1 MMSGVT
7 HKQLFMQL
15 LAKTRNHHL
24 YNRKTHISDQPGTP
38 FLDPNSPSC
47 GAKLHCEPPSH
58 LTLPLWVRP
67 VPSSKPFKTWTASTR
82 SAHGS
87 FNAKKFCKNRSISS
101 GHGCS
106 TLVGWSLWPVF
117 GLRLAPPPLVSA
129 SNKGIISFPNEKS
142 NGSHSALLNSQHRK
156 RQFGLRSGALW
167 HSTSVSNR
175 TTWRPPGLSK

>member
-47 GAKLHCEPPSH
+47 GAKLHCESPSH
-58 LTLPLWVRP
+58 LPLRLWVRP
-67 VPSSKPFKTWTASTR
+67 VPSSKPFKTCTASTR

-87 FNAKKFCKNRSISS
+87 FNATKFCKNQLISMR
-101 GHGCS
+101 HCCS
-106 TLVGWSLWPVF
+106 TLVDGSLWPVF
-117 GLRLAPPPLVSA
+117 GLRLALQAFASA
-129 SNKGIISFPNEKS
+129 PNDGTISFPKDES
-142 NGSHSALLNSQHRK
+142 M
-156 RQFGLRSGALW
+156 
-167 HSTSVSNR
+167 VR
-175 TTWRPPGLSK
+175 TPRC